1 MKSPFPFFKNALV
14 YRLSRDVK
22 EAFQILTLHDAMMPF
37 RFTPCG
43 EHDFAKTGW
52 LFCDA
57 QDGEGQIPDIIHRT
71 GDIVLTLVQEQR
83 QIPASALKAE
93 QEKRFANFEQRCG
106 RKPKKPERDAIK
118 DEVFQTLI
126 PRAFVKEFRT
136 AIWIDLTRERV
147 VVDAGSAKQAEHAL
161 AFLRKT
167 LGSLPVVPLTM
178 ETPIE
183 LTLTDWL
190 KQAKLPTGITLSDKH
205 QEAQFQA
212 ILEVGGK
219 VAYRKTDIFS
229 DVTTCLLDEG
239 KVCTHLGV
247 RVNDRID
254 LVINADGAIK
264 KLVYNDELVEQNSDI
279 DVEDQQARRYADFML
294 MTDELRNVID
304 VLVAGLGGEANR

>member
-14 YRLSRDVK
+14 YNLSRDIH
-22 EAFQILTLHDAMMPF
+22 EAFQLLTLHDFMMPY

-52 LFCDA
+52 LFCSTPDS
-57 QDGEGQIPDIIHRT
+57 EEQIPDILHRT
-71 GDIVLTLVQEQR
+71 GDIILTLVQEQR
-83 QIPASALKAE
+83 QIPAGTIKRE
-93 QEKRFANFEQRCG
+93 QEARFAKFEQRVG
-106 RKPKKPERDAIK
+106 RKPKKAERDSIK

-126 PRAFVKEFRT
+126 PRAFVKEYRT
-136 AIWIDLTRERV
+136 AIWIDLTRSRV

-167 LGSLPVVPLTM
+167 LGSLPVVPLTL
-178 ETPIE
+178 ENPIE
-183 LTLTDWL
+183 LTLTDWI
-190 KQAKLPTGITLSDKH
+190 KQAQLPQGITLSDKH

-212 ILEVGGK
+212 VLEVGGK
-219 VAYRKTDIFS
+219 VAYRKTDVIS

-239 KVCTHLGV
+239 KVCTHLGL

-264 KLVYNDELVEQNSDI
+264 KLVYADELVEQNSDI
-279 DVEDQQARRYADFML
+279 DMEDQQARRYADFML
-294 MTDELRNVID
+294 MTEELRNVID
-304 VLVAGLGGEANR
+304 VLVSGLGGEAKR